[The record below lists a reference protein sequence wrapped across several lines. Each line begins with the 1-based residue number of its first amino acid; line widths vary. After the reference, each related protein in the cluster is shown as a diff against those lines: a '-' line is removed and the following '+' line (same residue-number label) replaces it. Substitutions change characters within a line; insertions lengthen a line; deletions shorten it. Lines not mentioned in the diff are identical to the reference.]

1 MSCGFGKTTRLI
13 LPLNSAGSFK
23 SIANPPS
30 PKALSLF
37 YLALANLAERV
48 ANSALSLMVCDPSS
62 ASEAAFSSSISR
74 SISFESSAVCL
85 TSNPSFLT
93 YSA

>member
-1 MSCGFGKTTRLI
+1 MSYGFGKTTKLI
-13 LPLNSAGSFK
+13 FPLNSVGSFK

-30 PKALSLF
+30 PRALSLF
-37 YLALANLAERV
+37 SLALSNLALRV
-48 ANSALSLMVCDPSS
+48 ANSDLSLMVYDPSS
-62 ASEAAFSSSISR
+62 ASAAAFSSSISR
-74 SISFESSAVCL
+74 SISFESSAVCF